1 MARTRKATLE
11 YIKSL
16 LYNHYH
22 MHEEMRDVIVKQ
34 ADQIRHSLEVN
45 KNASITGDFDSIVLA
60 GMGGSGHPGDLLN
73 ALHLPAVPLT
83 VHRSYSLPHIYGKK
97 PLTVISS
104 YSGNTEE
111 ALSAYSEARANNQPI
126 LVNTAGGQL
135 LEFAKRDSV
144 PYSFIDYPG
153 MQPRHTLFA
162 SFTGLAA
169 ALAHSNLAKNIQ
181 EELEKTADMIDAKV
195 AALETPAKA
204 LADALVGKTPVFY
217 SSDAMGFAAKN
228 MKIQTNENAKTAAFW
243 NEFPELNH
251 NEMVGMTNPQAAF
264 HGVFLKTSTDH
275 PQIAVRMDV
284 TKKMYEDWGVPV
296 AEVEIKGTSLLE
308 QISYA
313 VVFGLWTTYH
323 LALNYNTDPVP
334 VKGVEDF
341 KAILSSR

>member
-1 MARTRKATLE
+1 MSQEL
-11 YIKSL
+11 
-16 LYNHYH
+16 
-22 MHEEMRDVIVKQ
+22 RDVILHQ
-34 ADQIRHSLEVN
+34 GDQIRHSLTVN
-45 KNASITGDFDSIVLA
+45 KDISIQGEFDSIILA

-73 ALHLPAVPLT
+73 ALHLTSVPLT

-111 ALSAYSEARANNQPI
+111 ALSAYEDVPSDEAGAKKNV
-126 LVNTAGGQL
+126 LVNTAGGTL
-135 LEFAKRDSV
+135 LEFAKKDSV
-144 PYSFIDYPG
+144 PYAFIDYPG

-162 SFTGLAA
+162 SFTGLAT
-169 ALAHSNLAKNIQ
+169 ALANSNLAKNISV
-181 EELEKTADMIDAKV
+181 ELQKVADMLDTEAS
-195 AALETPAKA
+195 ALEAPAKA
-204 LADALVGKTPVFY
+204 LADTLVGKTPVFY

-251 NEMVGMTNPQAAF
+251 NEMVGMTNPQAPF
-264 HGVFLKTSTDH
+264 HAVFLKTTTDH
-275 PQIAVRMDV
+275 PHIAVRMNV
-284 TKKMYEDWGVPV
+284 TKEMYEKWGVSV
-296 AEVEIKGTSLLE
+296 TEVEIKGTSLLE

-323 LALNYNTDPVP
+323 LALNYNTDPIP

-341 KAILSSR
+341 KNKLKELAGK

>member
-1 MARTRKATLE
+1 
-11 YIKSL
+11 
-16 LYNHYH
+16 
-22 MHEEMRDVIVKQ
+22 
-34 ADQIRHSLEVN
+34 IRHSLEVN
-45 KNASITGDFDSIVLA
+45 KNVSVSGNFDSIVLA

-73 ALHLPAVPLT
+73 ALHLPTLPLT
-83 VHRSYSLPHIYGKK
+83 VHRSYGLPHMYGKN
-97 PLTVISS
+97 PLTIVSS

-111 ALSAYSEARANNQPI
+111 ALSAYEDAKKNNQPI
-126 LVNTAGGQL
+126 LVNTAGGKL

-144 PYSFIDYPG
+144 PFSLIDYPG

-162 SFTGLAA
+162 SFTGLAVTLA
-169 ALAHSNLAKNIQ
+169 NSNHAKDISSALQ
-181 EELEKTADMIDAKV
+181 KTADMINSEIV
-195 AALETPAKA
+195 ALEIPAKA
-204 LADALVGKTPVFY
+204 LADTLKGKTPVFY

-264 HGVFLKTSTDH
+264 HGVFLRTTTDH

-284 TKKMYEDWGVPV
+284 TKKMYEDWGVSV
-296 AEVEIKGTSLLE
+296 TEVQVKGESLLE

-313 VVFGLWTTYH
+313 VVFGLWATYH

-341 KAILSSR
+341 KNKLKELAG

>member
-1 MARTRKATLE
+1 M
-11 YIKSL
+11 Y
-16 LYNHYH
+16 
-22 MHEEMRDVIVKQ
+22 EEMRDVIAKQ
-34 ADQIRHSLEVN
+34 GDQIRHSLEVN
-45 KNASITGDFDSIVLA
+45 KDASIKGDFDSIVLA

-73 ALHLPAVPLT
+73 ALHLPTIPLT
-83 VHRSYSLPHIYGKK
+83 VHRSYSLPHLYGKK

-111 ALSAYSEARANNQPI
+111 ALSAYEVARANTQPI

-135 LEFAKRDSV
+135 LEFATRDSV

-162 SFTGLAA
+162 SFTGLAT
-169 ALAHSNLAKNIQ
+169 ALANSNLAKNVQ
-181 EELEKTADMIDAKV
+181 EELKKTADMIDAEV
-195 AALETPAKA
+195 AGIEAPAKA
-204 LADALVGKTPVFY
+204 LADTLKSKTPVFY

-284 TKKMYEDWGVPV
+284 TKKMYEDWGIPV
-296 AEVEIKGTSLLE
+296 TEVAVKGNTLLE

-341 KAILSSR
+341 KAKLKELTGK

>member
-1 MARTRKATLE
+1 
-11 YIKSL
+11 
-16 LYNHYH
+16 
-22 MHEEMRDVIVKQ
+22 MHEEMRSVILKQ
-34 ADQIRHSLEVN
+34 AEQIRHSIEVN
-45 KNASITGDFDSIVLA
+45 KDASVSGDFDAIILA

-73 ALHLPAVPLT
+73 ALHLPTVPLT
-83 VHRSYSLPHIYGKK
+83 VHRSYSLPYTLGKN
-97 PLTVISS
+97 PLTIISS

-111 ALSAYSEARANNQPI
+111 ALSAYEDAKTKNQPI
-126 LVNTAGGQL
+126 LVNTAGGKL
-135 LEFAKRDSV
+135 LELAKQNSS

-162 SFTGLAA
+162 SFTGLAV
-169 ALAHSNLAKNIQ
+169 ALANSKLAKNIST
-181 EELEKTADMIDAKV
+181 ELQKTADMIDREV
-195 AALETPAKA
+195 AAIETPAKA
-204 LADALVGKTPVFY
+204 LADTLVGKTPVFY

-264 HGVFLKTSTDH
+264 HAVFLRTTTDH
-275 PQIAVRMDV
+275 PQIAVRMNV
-284 TKKMYEDWGVPV
+284 TKKMYETWGVKV
-296 AEVEIKGTSLLE
+296 TEVQIKGTSLLE

-323 LALNYNTDPVP
+323 LALNYKTDPIP

-341 KAILSSR
+341 KNKLKELTEK

>member
-1 MARTRKATLE
+1 M
-11 YIKSL
+11 Y
-16 LYNHYH
+16 
-22 MHEEMRDVIVKQ
+22 EEMRDIILKQ
-34 ADQIRHSLEVN
+34 GDQIRHSLEVN
-45 KNASITGDFDSIVLA
+45 KNVSVSGNFDSIVLA

-73 ALHLPAVPLT
+73 ALHLPTLPLT
-83 VHRSYSLPHIYGKK
+83 VHRSYGLPHMYGKN
-97 PLTVISS
+97 PLTIVSS

-111 ALSAYSEARANNQPI
+111 ALSAYEDAKKNNQPI
-126 LVNTAGGQL
+126 LVNTAGGKL

-144 PYSFIDYPG
+144 PFSLIDYPG

-162 SFTGLAA
+162 SFTGLAVTLA
-169 ALAHSNLAKNIQ
+169 NSNHAKDISSALQ
-181 EELEKTADMIDAKV
+181 KTADMINSEIV
-195 AALETPAKA
+195 ALEIPAKA
-204 LADALVGKTPVFY
+204 LADTLKGKTPVFY

-264 HGVFLKTSTDH
+264 HGVFLRTTTDH

-284 TKKMYEDWGVPV
+284 TKKMYEDWGVSV
-296 AEVEIKGTSLLE
+296 TEVQVKGESLLE

-313 VVFGLWTTYH
+313 VVFGLWATYH

-341 KAILSSR
+341 KNKLKELAG